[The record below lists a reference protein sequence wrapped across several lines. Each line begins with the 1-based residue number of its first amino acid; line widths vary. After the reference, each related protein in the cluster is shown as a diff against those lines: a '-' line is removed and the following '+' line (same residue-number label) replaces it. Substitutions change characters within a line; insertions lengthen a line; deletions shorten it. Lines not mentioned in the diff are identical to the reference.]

1 MHKIKIS
8 LSNIEEKIEALL
20 MQPNPTV
27 FIFPSQLNLE
37 KHHQS
42 SVSMTIN
49 NVQNYLYEIRLEVTF
64 VQILDDLEFRYFENI
79 CLSCW

>member
-1 MHKIKIS
+1 M
-8 LSNIEEKIEALL
+8 EALL
-20 MQPNPTV
+20 MQPNPTAFV
-27 FIFPSQLNLE
+27 FPSQLNLE
-37 KHHQS
+37 NHHQS

-49 NVQNYLYEIRLEVTF
+49 IVQNYLYEIRLAVTF